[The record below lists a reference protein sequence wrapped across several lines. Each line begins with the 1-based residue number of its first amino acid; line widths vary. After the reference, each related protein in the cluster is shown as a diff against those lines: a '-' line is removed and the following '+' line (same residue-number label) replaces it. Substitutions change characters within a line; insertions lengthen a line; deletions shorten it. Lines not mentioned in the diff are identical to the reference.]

1 MVSAAWDLAAIE
13 QEYGQFIEEF
23 SGPSRADAAARLVE
37 LVHAWRRFPA
47 IDPALPRELLPA
59 RWIGLRAASLFAD
72 QYERWG
78 AEARIE
84 WKRLNDIS

>member
-1 MVSAAWDLAAIE
+1 M
-13 QEYGQFIEEF
+13 
-23 SGPSRADAAARLVE
+23 ARLVE
-37 LVHAWRRFPA
+37 LVHAWRRLPA

-72 QYERWG
+72 RHDRWG

-84 WKRLNDIS
+84 WKRLNDMLLRLLPMGGWPRFA